1 MSRRWTKILENVPS
15 AAWIG
20 GKIADRRFKQW
31 RKANPDRPF
40 SQFYVDDVIAKTAR
54 GSGHPTLGA
63 KGFAGPLKGEVSWD
77 RANFAARAREIWDFY
92 ADVIGAKPGM
102 RCVDYGCGSLRVGQ
116 HAMRALDP
124 GDYWGLDVS
133 EDFITSGLDL
143 VDPQVIEDKRPR
155 LSVISD
161 STVAEVRNWQPHAIF
176 SNAVLQ
182 HVPEPE
188 LLSFFRRMAAM
199 MSPGTIAA
207 INFVDRPK
215 VSRVKAMSWAYPDEL
230 LIAKAIEADPG
241 LIAECSVISAAHAKA
256 FPDRRRLL
264 VLRRPAD

>member
-1 MSRRWTKILENVPS
+1 MSRRWTKILESVPA

-20 GKIADRRFKQW
+20 GKIADRRFERW
-31 RKANPDRPF
+31 RKFNPDRPF
-40 SQFYVDDVIAKTAR
+40 SQFYVDDVVAKTSR
-54 GSGHPTLGA
+54 GSGHPTLGT

-92 ADVIGAKPGM
+92 AGVIEAKPGM

-116 HAMRALDP
+116 HAMRMLDP
-124 GDYWGLDVS
+124 GEYWGLDVS

-143 VDPQVIEDKRPR
+143 VDPKLIEDKRPR

-161 STVAEVRNWQPHAIF
+161 STIAEVRAWKPHAIF

-182 HVPEPE
+182 HVPETE
-188 LLSFFRRMAAM
+188 LLSFFRRIAAM
-199 MSPGTIAA
+199 MGPGAVAA
-207 INFVDRPK
+207 INFVNRPK

-230 LIAKAIEADPG
+230 LITKVKEADPG
-241 LIAECSVISAAHAKA
+241 LIAECSMISAAHAKA

-264 VLRRPAD
+264 LLRRPID